1 MLVASIVAIFPLCL
15 AYAAFSDMFTMTI
28 PNRASIILIAAF
40 ALIAPLTGMDWMVYA
55 QHFAAALLV
64 FATCFGLFGFGLMGG
79 GDAKLLTAVALW
91 FGLTMQLFNFLVYVG
106 LIGGLLTVLIVVARS
121 NRFAIVVNRMTMFSH
136 LTDPGLGVPYGVAI
150 GIAGF
155 ICFPGS
161 ALARYALQHMV

>member
-1 MLVASIVAIFPLCL
+1 MLVAAIVVIFPLCL

-28 PNRASIILIAAF
+28 PNRVSVILIASF
-40 ALIAPLTGMDWMVYA
+40 ALIAPLTGMDWITYG
-55 QHFAAALLV
+55 QHFAAAALV
-64 FATCFGLFGFGLMGG
+64 FAVCFALFGFGLMGG

-91 FGLTMQLFNFLVYVG
+91 FGLTMQLFDFLVYVA
-106 LIGGLLTVLIVVARS
+106 LFGGLLTVLIVLARS
-121 NRFAIVVNRMTMFSH
+121 DRFAVVVNRVTMFSH

-155 ICFPGS
+155 ICFPAT